1 MVPKIC
7 SVDGCDRKTETTD
20 LCGMHYQRKRKHGTT
35 GGPNPRAKGRT
46 HADRRPA
53 QERFWSKVDKS
64 GDCWIWLATK
74 TKGDY
79 GTFMWNGRQG
89 LVHRFS
95 YEQAYGP
102 IPIGLEIDH
111 TCHTP
116 SCVNPAHLRA
126 VTNKQNIENLRGARS
141 DSRSGVRGVR
151 QISPGIWRAGV
162 GHNGAKVNVGCFKTL
177 EEAEAAVIAKRIELF
192 THNDADRRTRN

>member
-7 SVDGCDRKTETTD
+7 SVDGCDRQSETKA
-20 LCGMHYQRKRKHGTT
+20 LCGMHYQRKRKQGTT
-35 GGPNPRAKGRT
+35 GDPSPRAKGRT

-64 GDCWIWLATK
+64 GTCWTWQATK

-79 GTFMWNGRQG
+79 GTFQWNGRQG

-102 IPIGLEIDH
+102 IPVGLEIDH
-111 TCHTP
+111 KCHTP
-116 SCVNPAHLRA
+116 ACVNPAHLRA
-126 VTNKQNIENLRGARS
+126 VTNKQNIENLRGARG
-141 DSRSGVRGVR
+141 DSKSGVRGVR
-151 QISPGIWRAGV
+151 RAWGEKWRGAV
-162 GHNGAKVNVGCFKTL
+162 THNGVRFDVGSFNTL
-177 EEAEAAVIAKRIELF
+177 EEAEAAVIAKRLELF
-192 THNDADRRTRN
+192 THNDADRRTKN